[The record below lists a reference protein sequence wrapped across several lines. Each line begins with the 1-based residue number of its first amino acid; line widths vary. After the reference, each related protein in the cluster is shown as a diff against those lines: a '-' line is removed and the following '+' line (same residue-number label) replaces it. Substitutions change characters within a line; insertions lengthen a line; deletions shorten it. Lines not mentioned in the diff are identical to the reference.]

1 MARHRILHKQG
12 KRGSNILPLRLCVSA
27 LITDPELKPL
37 FQLDLVTLRDDKTL
51 RREYIH
57 QSHVDREDST
67 ENMAQ
72 P

>member
-1 MARHRILHKQG
+1 M
-12 KRGSNILPLRLCVSA
+12 V
-27 LITDPELKPL
+27 
-37 FQLDLVTLRDDKTL
+37 FRDDETL

>member
-1 MARHRILHKQG
+1 
-12 KRGSNILPLRLCVSA
+12 

-37 FQLDLVTLRDDKTL
+37 FQPDLVTLRDDETL

-57 QSHVDREDST
+57 QSHMDREDST